1 MAIFGKS
8 SRGAHAASGRSSKP
22 RGKAT
27 RVPQVDEQQPSGDA
41 RRTRQ
46 MDARLPRVDAESNID
61 VRRNV
66 GGSGGRQRSAGQ
78 TGQQSPLS
86 TSSMPAAT
94 EAVGSY
100 ADLALDENAK
110 QNLGPVVIS
119 LRNVTKVYPAQ
130 PNRPALAN
138 ITLDIRSGEFLFL
151 VGHSGS
157 GKSTFIRMLNR
168 EIVPTSGELVV
179 AGENLR
185 TIKSWRIPY
194 LRRSVGCVFQDFK
207 LLPNKTAF
215 ENVAFA
221 LEVIGKSRHV
231 IRTQVPEVLRL
242 VGLEDKMDK
251 LPDQLSGGEQQRVS
265 IARSIVNRP
274 PILICDE
281 PTGNL
286 DPQTSLG
293 IMRLLERI
301 NRTGT
306 TILVATHDREMVD
319 QMRRR
324 VLALENGTLVRDQ
337 KKGVYGYD
345 V

>member
-1 MAIFGKS
+1 
-8 SRGAHAASGRSSKP
+8 
-22 RGKAT
+22 
-27 RVPQVDEQQPSGDA
+27 
-41 RRTRQ
+41 

-274 PILICDE
+274 PILICDDRQSRS
-281 PTGNL
+281 PDLPGHHASARAHQ
-286 DPQTSLG
+286 PHG
-293 IMRLLERI
+293 
-301 NRTGT
+301 
-306 TILVATHDREMVD
+306 HDDSRCH
-319 QMRRR
+319 
-324 VLALENGTLVRDQ
+324 A
-337 KKGVYGYD
+337 
-345 V
+345 

>member
-1 MAIFGKS
+1 M
-8 SRGAHAASGRSSKP
+8 
-22 RGKAT
+22 
-27 RVPQVDEQQPSGDA
+27 PQADEQAAANDA
-41 RRTRQ
+41 YRTRQ
-46 MDARLPRVDAESNID
+46 IDARLPRIDAESNVD

-66 GGSGGRQRSAGQ
+66 AGATGRQRPAQ
-78 TGQQSPLS
+78 TGQASSLS

-185 TIKSWRIPY
+185 TIKNWRIPY

>member
-1 MAIFGKS
+1 
-8 SRGAHAASGRSSKP
+8 
-22 RGKAT
+22 
-27 RVPQVDEQQPSGDA
+27 
-41 RRTRQ
+41 
-46 MDARLPRVDAESNID
+46 MDARVPRVDLGNNID
-61 VRRNV
+61 VRRNTQAGV
-66 GGSGGRQRSAGQ
+66 TNRQRPVGRQPQ
-78 TGQQSPLS
+78 PQQQPLS
-86 TSSMPAAT
+86 DMPIAT
-94 EAVGSY
+94 EAIGSY
-100 ADLALDENAK
+100 ADLALDENTAQK
-110 QNLGPVVIS
+110 LGPVVIS
-119 LRNVTKVYPAQ
+119 LRDVSKVYPAQ
-130 PNRPALAN
+130 PNRPALSH
-138 ITLDIRSGEFLFL
+138 ISLDIRSGEFLFL

-168 EIVPTSGELVV
+168 EIVPSSGELIV

-231 IRTQVPEVLRL
+231 IKTQVPEVLRL
-242 VGLEDKMDK
+242 VGLEEKMDK

>member
-1 MAIFGKS
+1 MALKFGKS
-8 SRGAHAASGRSSKP
+8 PRGAHGMS
-22 RGKAT
+22 
-27 RVPQVDEQQPSGDA
+27 
-41 RRTRQ
+41 
-46 MDARLPRVDAESNID
+46 
-61 VRRNV
+61 
-66 GGSGGRQRSAGQ
+66 
-78 TGQQSPLS
+78 GQQSHGAAPQQGRPSRTDNPQQRSQGRYGRGDAAAAGAAQRRNIVPERGQGTQAGLHS
-86 TSSMPAAT
+86 GNENLVAT

-100 ADLALDENAK
+100 ADLAMQEGQQQK
-110 QNLGPVVIS
+110 LGPVVIS

-130 PNRPALAN
+130 PDKPALAG
-138 ITLDIRSGEFLFL
+138 LSLQIRAGEFVFL

-168 EIVPTSGELVV
+168 EVVPTSGELIV
-179 AGENLR
+179 AGEDLR
-185 TIKSWRIPY
+185 TIKNWRIPY
-194 LRRSVGCVFQDFK
+194 LRRNVGCVFQDVK

-231 IRTQVPEVLRL
+231 IDTQVPEVLRL
-242 VGLEDKMDK
+242 VGLEGKMDK
-251 LPDQLSGGEQQRVS
+251 YPDELSGGEQQRVS

-274 PILICDE
+274 PLLICDE

-293 IMRLLERI
+293 IMRLLERV

-306 TILVATHDREMVD
+306 TVLVATHDREMVD

-324 VLALENGTLVRDQ
+324 VLALENGVLVRDQ

>member
-1 MAIFGKS
+1 
-8 SRGAHAASGRSSKP
+8 
-22 RGKAT
+22 
-27 RVPQVDEQQPSGDA
+27 
-41 RRTRQ
+41 
-46 MDARLPRVDAESNID
+46 MDTLLPRVDMTSD
-61 VRRNV
+61 VDIRRNA
-66 GGSGGRQRSAGQ
+66 GGGIPQAQRV
-78 TGQQSPLS
+78 GQQTPLT
-86 TSSMPAAT
+86 TSNMPSIN
-94 EAVGSY
+94 EAIGSY
-100 ADLALDENAK
+100 ADLALDDNAK

-119 LRNVTKVYPAQ
+119 MRDVSKIYPAQ

-138 ITLDIRSGEFLFL
+138 ISLDIRSGEFLFL

-168 EIVPTSGELVV
+168 EIIPTSGELIV

-207 LLPNKTAF
+207 LLPTKTAF

-242 VGLEDKMDK
+242 VGLEEKMDK

-319 QMRRR
+319 EMRRR
-324 VLALENGTLVRDQ
+324 VLALEGGMLVRDQ

>member
-1 MAIFGKS
+1 MAVFGKS
-8 SRGAHAASGRSSKP
+8 SRGAHASSGGNASKSRKGARHAAQQADQ
-22 RGKAT
+22 R
-27 RVPQVDEQQPSGDA
+27 PQGDSRA
-41 RRTRQ
+41 ARQ
-46 MDARLPRVDAESNID
+46 MDARLPRIDADSNVD

-66 GGSGGRQRSAGQ
+66 AAERQRSGGQARSAG
-78 TGQQSPLS
+78 
-86 TSSMPAAT
+86 TSAMPAVT

-100 ADLALDENAK
+100 ADLALDENAS

-119 LRNVTKVYPAQ
+119 MRNVTKVYPAQ

-138 ITLDIRSGEFLFL
+138 ISLDIRSGEFLFL

-168 EIVPTSGELVV
+168 EIVPTNGELIV

-185 TIKSWRIPY
+185 TIKNWRIPY
-194 LRRSVGCVFQDFK
+194 LRRNVGCVFQDFK

-231 IRTQVPEVLRL
+231 IKTQVPEVLRL
-242 VGLEDKMDK
+242 VGLEEKMDK

>member
-1 MAIFGKS
+1 
-8 SRGAHAASGRSSKP
+8 
-22 RGKAT
+22 
-27 RVPQVDEQQPSGDA
+27 
-41 RRTRQ
+41 

-251 LPDQLSGGEQQRVS
+251 LPDQLSGGERQRVA
-265 IARSIVNRP
+265 IARAVVRQP
-274 PILICDE
+274 KILIADE
-281 PTGNL
+281 PTTAL
-286 DPQTSLG
+286 DVTIQAQIVELLKRMNREKQTS
-293 IMRLLERI
+293 
-301 NRTGT
+301 
-306 TILVATHDREMVD
+306 ILFISHDLSLVKQLCE
-319 QMRRR
+319 R
-324 VLALENGTLVRDQ
+324 VLVMKGGYIVETGLTQEVFAHPKEEYTQRLIAAIPKVERNG
-337 KKGVYGYD
+337 K
-345 V
+345 

>member
-1 MAIFGKS
+1 MALKFGKTPRGAHGMTGQQRQQ
-8 SRGAHAASGRSSKP
+8 SRGAAPAQGQVSRPEGAQPARTQGGAPAQGRFGRGADAPGAA
-22 RGKAT
+22 
-27 RVPQVDEQQPSGDA
+27 Q
-41 RRTRQ
+41 
-46 MDARLPRVDAESNID
+46 
-61 VRRNV
+61 RRNIV
-66 GGSGGRQRSAGQ
+66 PERGQGIKGNPYAGNEN
-78 TGQQSPLS
+78 LV
-86 TSSMPAAT
+86 AT
-94 EAVGSY
+94 EATGSY
-100 ADLALDENAK
+100 ADLAAQEGQQQK
-110 QNLGPVVIS
+110 LGPVVIS

-130 PNRPALAN
+130 PDKPALAG
-138 ITLDIRSGEFLFL
+138 LSLQIRAGEFVFL

-168 EIVPTSGELVV
+168 EVVPTSGELIV
-179 AGENLR
+179 AGEDLR
-185 TIKSWRIPY
+185 TIKNWRIPY
-194 LRRSVGCVFQDFK
+194 LRRNVGCVFQDFK

-231 IRTQVPEVLRL
+231 IDTQVPEVLRL
-242 VGLEDKMDK
+242 VGLESKMDK
-251 LPDQLSGGEQQRVS
+251 YPDELSGGEQQRVS

-274 PILICDE
+274 PLLLCDE

-306 TILVATHDREMVD
+306 TVLVATHDREMVD

-324 VLALENGTLVRDQ
+324 VLALENGVLVRDQ

>member
-1 MAIFGKS
+1 M
-8 SRGAHAASGRSSKP
+8 
-22 RGKAT
+22 
-27 RVPQVDEQQPSGDA
+27 
-41 RRTRQ
+41 TRQ
-46 MDARLPRVDAESNID
+46 MDARLPRIDAESNVD

-66 GGSGGRQRSAGQ
+66 AGATGRQRQAAQPNQ
-78 TGQQSPLS
+78 TGQMNPLS

-119 LRNVTKVYPAQ
+119 MRNVTKVYPAQ

-185 TIKSWRIPY
+185 TIKNWRIPY